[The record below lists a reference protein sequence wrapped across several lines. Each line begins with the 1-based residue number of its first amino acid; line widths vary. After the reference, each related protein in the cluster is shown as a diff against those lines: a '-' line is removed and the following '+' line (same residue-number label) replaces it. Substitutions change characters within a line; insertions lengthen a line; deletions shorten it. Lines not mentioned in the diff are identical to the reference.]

1 MLEKIGN
8 NIKIKAIKKE
18 ISKKLTVP
26 GSKSITNRALLV
38 GALNKSKIKLKNVL
52 ISDDTTHMLNAL
64 KLIGFEFTTT
74 EYSLSELSNQI
85 EEFYEFIEISKGIK
99 DNLVVEIGGT
109 GLPKDKKE
117 LTLYTGNSG
126 TTMRFLSAFVP
137 LLNGKITLD
146 GDQRMRER
154 PIGDLTKALRTLG
167 IDVIDNNGYPPIQV
181 NATGSVKGGET
192 QISGNMSSQY
202 ISGLMLSAPYYSEG
216 LTIKIQGELVS
227 KPFVDMTAKVMENFN
242 VKIQNNDYKEIK
254 IPQGEY
260 SREKEFSIEPD
271 LTNAFYFLSIPCITG
286 GEVYIYGI
294 GKDSIQGDLK
304 FTEILK
310 DIGSEVE
317 ITDNYIKVSSDGKPR
332 GNKVLDM
339 NDIPDLV
346 QTMAII
352 SLFADGPI
360 EIRNVSNL
368 RVKETDRIKALCN
381 EIKKLG
387 GEVEEYPDGLKI
399 IPKKNYIPAKISTY
413 NDHRMAMSFALAG
426 LAIDE
431 LVIENYR
438 CTSKTF
444 PNFWDYLEFVYI

>member
-8 NIKIKAIKKE
+8 DIKIKTLKKK

-26 GSKSITNRALLV
+26 GSKSITNRVLLV
-38 GALNKSKIKLKNVL
+38 GALNKNKIKLKNVL

-64 KLIGFEFTTT
+64 KLIGFKFTTT

-85 EEFYEFIEISKGIK
+85 KEFYEFIEISKGIK
-99 DNLVVEIGGT
+99 DNLIVEIGGT

-126 TTMRFLSAFVP
+126 TTMRFLSAFAP

-167 IDVIDNNGYPPIQV
+167 IDVTDNNGYPPLQV
-181 NATGSVKGGET
+181 NAMGSVKGGET
-192 QISGNMSSQY
+192 YISGNISSQY

-227 KPFVDMTAKVMENFN
+227 KPFVDMTAKVMGNFR
-242 VKIQNNDYKEIK
+242 VEIQNNNYKEIK
-254 IPQGEY
+254 IPKGEY
-260 SREKEFSIEPD
+260 SREKEFFIEPD
-271 LTNAFYFLSIPCITG
+271 LTNAFYFLSIPCIIG

-294 GKDSIQGDLK
+294 GKGSIQGDLK
-304 FTEILK
+304 FAEILK

-317 ITDNYIKVSSDGKPR
+317 ITDNYIKVSSDGKPK
-332 GNKVLDM
+332 GNKTLDM

-346 QTMAII
+346 QTMAVI

-381 EIKKLG
+381 EIRKLG
-387 GEVEEYPDGLKI
+387 GKVEEYPDGLKI
-399 IPKKNYIPAKISTY
+399 IPQKDYTPTKISTY

-444 PNFWDYLEFVYI
+444 PNFWDYLEFFYT

>member
-1 MLEKIGN
+1 
-8 NIKIKAIKKE
+8 
-18 ISKKLTVP
+18 
-26 GSKSITNRALLV
+26 
-38 GALNKSKIKLKNVL
+38 
-52 ISDDTTHMLNAL
+52 
-64 KLIGFEFTTT
+64 
-74 EYSLSELSNQI
+74 
-85 EEFYEFIEISKGIK
+85 
-99 DNLVVEIGGT
+99 
-109 GLPKDKKE
+109 
-117 LTLYTGNSG
+117 
-126 TTMRFLSAFVP
+126 
-137 LLNGKITLD
+137 
-146 GDQRMRER
+146 
-154 PIGDLTKALRTLG
+154 
-167 IDVIDNNGYPPIQV
+167 
-181 NATGSVKGGET
+181 
-192 QISGNMSSQY
+192 
-202 ISGLMLSAPYYSEG
+202 MLSAPYYSEG

-310 DIGSEVE
+310 DIGSEIE